1 MLDKIYN
8 FKYSAMQGTY
18 WLIYAVI
25 GSFASVFLLDKGY
38 TNGQIGMILAL
49 GNLVTVVLQPFVS
62 DFCDRSKKVSIFG
75 VVGAI
80 TLAMAILMTALF
92 FFDEAGFGLSFVYV
106 SLIGW
111 MGVVQPLLTSIKF
124 KIEEY
129 GIFVN
134 FGLCRAFGSFTYAIL
149 CVILGWLVERR
160 GVGMIP
166 VTGEFTVIAFA
177 LSLVIMVAKI
187 KKDRVGLETI
197 SSVENNSEESE
208 ITLVE
213 FVGRHKLFFLLMIGV
228 LGVYFTNQTLN
239 NFMLQIVTN
248 VGGTAKD
255 MGMVFTIL
263 ALLEIP
269 TMMFFDR
276 LRERFSCQSMVKFAS
291 LCYTLEILICHLAPN
306 VEVIMAAQV
315 LQLFSFGLFMPSM
328 VHMINEIMDRGEAVK
343 GQGLYIM
350 VTTITSI
357 ISAVIGGMVID
368 LSGVHMLTLLST
380 VITGAG
386 ALMVIFTVDKVK
398 NER

>member
-80 TLAMAILMTALF
+80 TLAMAVLMTALF

-149 CVILGWLVERR
+149 CVILGWLVERH

-187 KKDRVGLETI
+187 KKDRVGLETV
-197 SSVENNSEESE
+197 SSVENTGEESE

-255 MGMVFTIL
+255 MGLVFTIL

-328 VHMINEIMDRGEAVK
+328 VHMIDEIMERGEAVK

-368 LSGVHMLTLLST
+368 LSGVHMLTLLSA